1 MMGCCN
7 NGSMM
12 NGGHMMSGVG
22 MMGWHGMGGYYSKLT
37 LEQLKQRQYM
47 TDQYI
52 NMQQQKVW

>member
-1 MMGCCN
+1 
-7 NGSMM
+7 MM